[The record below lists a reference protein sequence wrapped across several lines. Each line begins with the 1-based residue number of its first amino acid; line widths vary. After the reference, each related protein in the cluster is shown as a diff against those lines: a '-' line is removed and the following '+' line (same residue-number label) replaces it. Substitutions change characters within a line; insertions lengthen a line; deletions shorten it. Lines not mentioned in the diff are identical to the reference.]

1 MFTGIYG
8 VCEGDAYVEA
18 PVSALLLSYLAPQP
32 GFSFIFCLFHYTLL
46 FTVFLSQLYV
56 LIPCNFLLLFF
67 YFIFSLF
74 LWAMVIVWS
83 I

>member
-32 GFSFIFCLFHYTLL
+32 GFSFYYFFPTTHSYSLFS
-46 FTVFLSQLYV
+46 FLS
-56 LIPCNFLLLFF
+56 CMF
-67 YFIFSLF
+67 
-74 LWAMVIVWS
+74 
-83 I
+83 